1 MHTLKAISKYSLTE
15 AHRSSMFLDVPFL
28 NPFSVKIVAF
38 LMDIAEINNDSRFR
52 YSSQD
57 RVTNHIVHLK
67 VHQMLPEEEEKIR
80 MHEEKDKSI
89 YPQSVLILNNALRRE
104 LWSYHPVARRN
115 ISLHINT

>member
-15 AHRSSMFLDVPFL
+15 AHRSSTFLDVPFL
-28 NPFSVKIVAF
+28 TPFSVNVAF
-38 LMDIAEINNDSRFR
+38 LMDIAETNNDSRFR

-57 RVTNHIVHLK
+57 RVPNHIVHLK
-67 VHQMLPEEEEKIR
+67 VHQMLAEEEEKIR

-104 LWSYHPVARRN
+104 S
-115 ISLHINT
+115 